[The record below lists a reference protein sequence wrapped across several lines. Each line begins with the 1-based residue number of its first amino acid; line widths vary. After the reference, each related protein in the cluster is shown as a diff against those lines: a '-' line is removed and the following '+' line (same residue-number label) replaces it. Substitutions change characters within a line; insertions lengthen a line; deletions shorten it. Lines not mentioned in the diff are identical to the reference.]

1 MFLVYADVLIECLR
15 GSVAAKTWLTSFQ
28 KEAVGIP
35 VVVVMELLMGCRNKS
50 ELDQTKKFLAAFNVI
65 WPESSEFERDC
76 ELLLSLRL
84 STGLGIPDC
93 LIASMALARGARL
106 YTFNL
111 KHFQA
116 VPGLDAR
123 QPYYR
128 HSIEPVWYK
137 NLVTYEVFLAP

>member
-1 MFLVYADVLIECLR
+1 MFLVDADVLIECLR

-93 LIASMALARGARL
+93 LIAAMAISRGSRL
-106 YTFNL
+106 YTFNM

-116 VPGLDAR
+116 VPGLDA
-123 QPYYR
+123 QPPYPR
-128 HSIEPVWYK
+128 P
-137 NLVTYEVFLAP
+137 